1 MRKRSLRDVEVE
13 GRTVLLRVDHN
24 VPLDAERRVADDR
37 RMVESLPTIQY
48 LKERGARVV
57 LLSHL
62 GRPEGRPSPG
72 LSLAPVA
79 ERLSELLGEAVPLA
93 PDAVGPGAMD
103 AVRRLAPGGV
113 LYLENLRFHPGEE
126 SNDPG
131 FASELARLGDLF
143 VEEAFGT
150 VHRAHAST
158 VGLPRRLPSC
168 VGFLVER
175 EVLELGRLLEHP
187 PEPFVVVLG
196 GAKVKDKLPLV
207 RHLRTL
213 ADEILLGGALA
224 VPLLR
229 PPAPGEPERDPAVE
243 ELLHQR
249 PGEAPVVL
257 PLDFLVEGP
266 AGAGVATVPAVP
278 LPPGARP
285 LDVGPETRRLFASRL
300 EKARTVFFNGPLGKV
315 EDPRF
320 AGGTREVLSVL
331 RSLSGP
337 RVAAGGDSSRALQ
350 DLGLESCFSYVST
363 GGGAALELL
372 EGRDLPGLTVLPD
385 A

>member
-1 MRKRSLRDVEVE
+1 MRKRSLREVEVG

-24 VPLDAERRVADDR
+24 VPLDEQGRVADDR

-48 LKERGARVV
+48 LKEREARVV

-62 GRPEGRPSPG
+62 GRPGGRRSPEF
-72 LSLAPVA
+72 SLAPVA
-79 ERLSELLGEAVPLA
+79 ERMSQLLGEAVPLA

-103 AVRRLAPGGV
+103 AVRALAPGGV

-126 SNDPG
+126 ANDPA
-131 FASELARLGDLF
+131 FVSELARLGELF
-143 VEEAFGT
+143 VEEAFGAL
-150 VHRAHAST
+150 HRAHAST

-175 EVLELGRLLEHP
+175 EVLELGRLLEDP
-187 PEPFVVVLG
+187 PRPFVAVLG

-207 RHLRTL
+207 RHLRSK

-224 VPLLR
+224 LPLLR
-229 PPAPGEPERDPAVE
+229 SAAPGEPELDPGIE

-249 PGEAPVVL
+249 PGEAAVLLPV
-257 PLDFLVEGP
+257 DFLVEGP
-266 AGAGVATVPAVP
+266 GTSGVLTVPAHP
-278 LPPGARP
+278 LPREVQP

-300 EKARTVFFNGPLGKV
+300 GMAGTVFFNGPLGKV

-350 DLGLESCFSYVST
+350 DLGLEPCFSYVST

-372 EGRDLPGLTVLPD
+372 EGRALPGLTVLPD

>member
-1 MRKRSLRDVEVE
+1 MRKRSVRDVEVG
-13 GRTVLLRVDHN
+13 GRTVLVRVDHN
-24 VPLDAERRVADDR
+24 VPLDDHGNVADDR

-48 LKERGARVV
+48 LLEREARVV

-62 GRPEGRPSPG
+62 GRPGGRRSPG

-79 ERLSELLGEAVPLA
+79 ERMSQLLGRAVPLA
-93 PDAVGPGAMD
+93 PETVGAGAME
-103 AVRRLAPGGV
+103 AVRALPPGGV

-126 SNDPG
+126 ANDPA

-168 VGFLVER
+168 AGFLVER
-175 EVLELGRLLEHP
+175 ELLELGRLLEAP
-187 PEPFVVVLG
+187 PRPFVVVLG
-196 GAKVKDKLPLV
+196 GAKVDDKLPLV

-213 ADEILLGGALA
+213 AQEILLGGALA
-224 VPLLR
+224 LPLLR
-229 PPAPGEPERDPAVE
+229 PPPPGAPPRDPGIE

-249 PGEAPVVL
+249 PGEARVVL
-257 PLDFLVEGP
+257 PVDFLVEEPGS
-266 AGAGVATVPAVP
+266 AAVRTVNARP
-278 LPPGARP
+278 LPPELRP

-300 EKARTVFFNGPLGKV
+300 AEAGTVFFNGPLGKV
-315 EDPRF
+315 EDSRF
-320 AGGTREVLSVL
+320 AGGTREVLSAL
-331 RSLSGP
+331 RPLTGP

-350 DLGLESCFSYVST
+350 DLGLEDCFSYVST

-372 EGRDLPGLTVLPD
+372 EGQELPGLTVLPD

>member
-79 ERLSELLGEAVPLA
+79 EHLSELLGEAVLLA